1 MKPLRLLLIGLSAIA
16 LLLVLGVVLALNSGV
31 QTWAA
36 KKFAPATP
44 ELTVGIGHVNAGLNQ
59 TRVENIRVVQPGL
72 VLTIPSAEVDVS
84 VIDAAGGKVEVRR
97 LVAKGWVLDLTAPGA
112 VPATLEQTPEAAAK
126 TAFNGIFSLIQ
137 LPFDLAVDGVDL
149 AGEVILP
156 QGRAQVTITG
166 GGIGSGSDG
175 KFVLTAGLTTPDSSV
190 ALNGVLGAHM
200 NSPRTFD
207 RFSLTAD
214 ASAKTPQVPQGAT
227 ASIALNASTG
237 GQNEAYSLT
246 LSANGREVIQA
257 RVTLPPGTAPLAGT
271 WTLDATQA
279 DVLPFALGRPLPDFI
294 AKGKGT
300 FETDRLFGQIKAVG
314 SLDATLD
321 KLGALQPEFA
331 TLGRLTLVAGFDV
344 TTQGDVVRL
353 NALDVRVAGER
364 PVLTVTAQQPVE
376 FNLKTSAATV
386 TNPSADLLRLTLDGL
401 PLAWAKPF
409 LGDIALTG
417 DDVRGAFTVTANDG
431 GFAVRAAAPITLT
444 NLSVSQA
451 GKPLVN
457 ALDVSLSSQADYTP
471 KGWAAEVTNL
481 TAGSA
486 GVQILKLTAK
496 AAQAAGAKQPL
507 TASGTY
513 EINLAAALGQPVAA
527 GSASLQRGVARGD
540 FSASVADIQT
550 ASLTLQL
557 ASLLAADGSVLPS
570 VALQARADVDA
581 KGVIN
586 AQVPIII
593 TQAERRSDITLGA
606 RITQSKDTTQVMA
619 RLTGEVVNVGDLMLF
634 SALVPAKPAAEVPA
648 VETKPAPK
656 TPAPAPTAPLWA
668 GLNGELNIAFTTVV
682 YSKDVVVKDIGG
694 VVKLTPDALTL
705 ERLVAAL
712 KTGGNLKAVGGLQ
725 FDAKQPQPYGLKADV
740 TLSDVEPAPIL
751 RALSPGQPAPVE
763 GKFNLTTQVAGRAV
777 EPAGFT
783 DSVIGDIKLTGQNG
797 TFRALNVK
805 SSAAVEKAGKAA
817 AVAGLLG
824 ALAGS
829 ETTMKYADRA
839 RAAADVT
846 KQLGAIKF
854 EQMSLVLSR
863 DEKNN
868 LGIKDLSILSPVVR
882 LVGSGI
888 IAYQPGVP
896 LMQQPLLLNLQLGAK
911 DKLADDL
918 RTLKLIGDKTDTAGY
933 VFLAEDLKL
942 DGSLQ
947 AVGTKQLSGLIERAL
962 TN

>member
-126 TAFNGIFSLIQ
+126 TAFNGIFNLIQ

-149 AGEVILP
+149 TGEVILP

-401 PLAWAKPF
+401 PLAWAKSF

-586 AQVPIII
+586 AQVPIVI

-606 RITQSKDTTQVMA
+606 RITTLNKTTQVMA
-619 RLTGEVVNVGDLMLF
+619 RLTGETVNVGDLMLF
-634 SALVPAKPAAEVPA
+634 SALGPAKPAAEVPA

-656 TPAPAPTAPLWA
+656 TPVPAPTAPLWA
-668 GLNGELNIAFTTVV
+668 GLNGELSIAFTTVA
-682 YSKDVVVKDIGG
+682 YSKDVVVKDIAG

-712 KTGGNLKAVGGLQ
+712 KTGGNLKAVGGLL

-740 TLSDVEPAPIL
+740 TLTDVEPAPIL
-751 RALSPGQPAPVE
+751 RALSPGQPASVE

-805 SSAAVEKAGKAA
+805 SSA
-817 AVAGLLG
+817 
-824 ALAGS
+824 
-829 ETTMKYADRA
+829 
-839 RAAADVT
+839 
-846 KQLGAIKF
+846 
-854 EQMSLVLSR
+854 
-863 DEKNN
+863 
-868 LGIKDLSILSPVVR
+868 
-882 LVGSGI
+882 
-888 IAYQPGVP
+888 
-896 LMQQPLLLNLQLGAK
+896 
-911 DKLADDL
+911 
-918 RTLKLIGDKTDTAGY
+918 
-933 VFLAEDLKL
+933 
-942 DGSLQ
+942 
-947 AVGTKQLSGLIERAL
+947 
-962 TN
+962 

>member
-1 MKPLRLLLIGLSAIA
+1 MKPFRLILIGLSAIA
-16 LLLVLGVVLALNSGV
+16 LLLVLGVVLALTPGV

-36 KKFAPATP
+36 KKFAPATA
-44 ELTVGIGHVNAGLNQ
+44 ELSVGIGHVNAGLNQ
-59 TRVENIRVVQPGL
+59 TRVDNVRVVQPGL
-72 VLTIPSAEVDVS
+72 VLTIPSAEVDIS

-112 VPATLEQTPEAAAK
+112 APATPAKTPEAAVK
-126 TAFNGIFSLIQ
+126 TAFNGIFKLIQ
-137 LPFDLAVDGVDL
+137 LPVDLAVDGVDL

-156 QGRAQVTITG
+156 EGRAQVTITG
-166 GGIGSGSDG
+166 GGLANGGDG
-175 KFVLTAGLTTPDSSV
+175 KFVVTADMKSADSTV
-190 ALNGVLGAHM
+190 AFKGVLGAHM
-200 NSPRTFD
+200 NSTRTFD

-227 ASIALNASTG
+227 ASIVLNAATD
-237 GQNEAYSLT
+237 GQNETYAFS
-246 LSANGREVIQA
+246 LSANGREVVQA
-257 RVTLPPGTAPLAGT
+257 RVALPPGTAPLAGT

-279 DVLPFALGRPLPDFI
+279 DVVPFALGRPLPDFV

-300 FETDRLFGQIKAVG
+300 FETDRFFGQIKATG
-314 SLDATLD
+314 SFDATLD
-321 KLGALQPEFA
+321 KLGALQSELA
-331 TLGRLTLVAGFDV
+331 TLGRLKFTAGFDV

-353 NALDVRVAGER
+353 NTLDVSLAGER
-364 PVLTVTAQQPVE
+364 PVFTVTAQQAIE
-376 FNLKTSAATV
+376 FNLKTSAATAV
-386 TNPSADLLRLTLDGL
+386 NPSADLVRLTLDGL

-417 DDVRGAFTVTANDG
+417 GDVRGAFTVTANDG

-457 ALDVSLSSQADYTP
+457 ALDVSLSSRADYTP
-471 KGWAAEVTNL
+471 KGWAAEITNL
-481 TAGSA
+481 SA
-486 GVQILKLTAK
+486 HSGLVQVFKLTAK
-496 AAQAAGAKQPL
+496 AAQASGEKQPL
-507 TASGTY
+507 EASGTY
-513 EINLAAALGQPVAA
+513 EVNLVAALAQPAAAGLT
-527 GSASLQRGVARGD
+527 SLQEGIARGD
-540 FSASVADIQT
+540 FGTSIADVKHASV
-550 ASLTLQL
+550 TLQL
-557 ASLLAADGSVLPS
+557 ANLVMANGSTLPT
-570 VALQARADVDA
+570 VAFQARADVDA
-581 KGVIN
+581 TGVIN
-586 AQVPIII
+586 ATAPIII
-593 TQAERRSDITLGA
+593 SHGGRLSDITLGA
-606 RITQSKDTTQVMA
+606 RVTRDKTATQVMA
-619 RLTGEVVNVGDLMLF
+619 RLTGEVINIGDLMLF
-634 SALVPAKPAAEVPA
+634 SALAPAKPTSAVPA
-648 VETKPAPK
+648 VDTKPSPK
-656 TPAPAPTAPLWA
+656 SPAPVPATPLWA

-694 VVKLTPDALTL
+694 VVKITPDTLTL

-712 KTGGNLKAVGGLQ
+712 KTGGNLKATGGLR

-740 TLSDVEPAPIL
+740 SLLDVEPAPIL
-751 RALSPGQPAPVE
+751 RALSPGKPSPVE
-763 GKFNLTTQVAGRAV
+763 GKFNLTTQVSGRAV
-777 EPAGFT
+777 DPAGFT

-797 TFRALNVK
+797 TFRALSVK
-805 SSAAVEKAGKAA
+805 SSAAVENAGKAA

-829 ETTMKYADRA
+829 DSTVKYADRA

-854 EQMSLVLSR
+854 EQLSLVLAR
-863 DEKNN
+863 DAENN

-918 RTLKLIGDKTDTAGY
+918 RSLKLIGDKTDAAGY
-933 VFLAEDLKL
+933 SFLAEDLKL

-947 AVGTKQLSGLIERAL
+947 AVGTKQISGLIERAL

>member
-1 MKPLRLLLIGLSAIA
+1 MKPLRLILIGLSAIA
-16 LLLVLGVVLALNSGV
+16 LLLVVVVALALTPGV

-44 ELTVGIGHVNAGLNQ
+44 ELAVGIGRVNAGLNQ

-97 LVAKGWVLDLTAPGA
+97 LVAKGWTLDLTASGA
-112 VPATLEQTPEAAAK
+112 APATPTKTPEAAAK
-126 TAFNGIFSLIQ
+126 TAFNGLFKLIQ
-137 LPFDLAVDGVDL
+137 LPVDLAVDGVDL

-166 GGIGSGSDG
+166 GGLATGSEG
-175 KFVLTAGLTTPDSSV
+175 KFIVNADLKSSDSTV
-190 ALNGVLGAHM
+190 AFKGVLGAHM
-200 NSPRTFD
+200 NSSRTFD

-227 ASIALNASTG
+227 ASVSLNAAAD
-237 GQNEAYSLT
+237 GQNETYAFS
-246 LSANGREVIQA
+246 LSANGREVVQA

-271 WTLDATQA
+271 WTLDASQA
-279 DVLPFALGRPLPDFI
+279 DVMPFALGRPLPEFT

-300 FETDRLFGQIKAVG
+300 FETDRLFGQIKAAG
-314 SLDATLD
+314 SLDAALD

-331 TLGRLTLVAGFDV
+331 TLGRLTLAAGFDV

-353 NALDVRVAGER
+353 NTLDVRLAGER
-364 PVLTVTAQQPVE
+364 PVLSVTAQQAVE
-376 FNLKTSAATV
+376 FNLKTSAATAV
-386 TNPSADLLRLTLDGL
+386 NPSADLLRLTLDGL

-409 LGDIALTG
+409 LGDLALTG

-471 KGWAAEVTNL
+471 KGWVAEVTNL

-496 AAQAAGAKQPL
+496 AAQSAGAKQPL
-507 TASGTY
+507 VASGTY
-513 EINLAAALGQPVAA
+513 EINLAAALGQPAAA

-540 FSASVADIQT
+540 FSASVADSQN
-550 ASLTLQL
+550 ASFTLQL
-557 ASLLAADGSVLPS
+557 ANLLAADGSTLPT

-586 AQVPIII
+586 AQIPIVI

-606 RITQSKDTTQVMA
+606 RVTHSKDATQVMA

-634 SALVPAKPAAEVPA
+634 SALAPAKPVAEVPA
-648 VETKPAPK
+648 VEPKPAPK

-712 KTGGNLKAVGGLQ
+712 KTGGNLKATGGLQ

-751 RALSPGQPAPVE
+751 RALSPGKPSPVE
-763 GKFNLTTQVAGRAV
+763 GKFNLATQLSGRAV

-783 DSVIGDIKLTGQNG
+783 DSVIGDIKLSGQNG
-797 TFRALNVK
+797 TFRALSVK
-805 SSAAVEKAGKAA
+805 SSAAVENAGKAA

-829 ETTMKYADRA
+829 ESTVKYADRA

-854 EQMSLVLSR
+854 EQMSLMLSR
-863 DEKNN
+863 DAENN
-868 LGIKDLSILSPVVR
+868 LGIKDLSILSPLVR
-882 LVGSGI
+882 LAGSGI

-918 RTLKLIGDKTDTAGY
+918 RTLKLIGEKTDTSGY
-933 VFLAEDLKL
+933 SFLAEDLKL

-947 AVGTKQLSGLIERAL
+947 AVGTKQISGLIERAL